1 MDVRQQ
7 QALVQEAYTKAAR
20 PPKIPFVAAFISQPS
35 ILGWTT
41 YISRL
46 TGVRYR
52 LVPAGDDAYL
62 LYVDGS
68 LVDKNLRTRRECLNL
83 IELDNYD

>member
-7 QALVQEAYTKAAR
+7 QALVQEAYTKAAH
-20 PPKIPFVAAFISQPS
+20 PPKVPFHAAFISQN
-35 ILGWTT
+35 ILGWTS
-41 YISRL
+41 YRSRL

-52 LVPAGDDAYL
+52 LVPCGEDAYL
-62 LYVDGS
+62 LYVDGY
-68 LVDKNLRTRRECLNL
+68 LVDKNPRTRRECLNL